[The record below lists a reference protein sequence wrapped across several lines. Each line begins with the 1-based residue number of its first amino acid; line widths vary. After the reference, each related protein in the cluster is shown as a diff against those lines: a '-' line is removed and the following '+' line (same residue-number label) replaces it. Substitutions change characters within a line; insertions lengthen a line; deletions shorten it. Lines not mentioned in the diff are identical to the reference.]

1 MDEKRADLILKL
13 CEKEAPS
20 LGKSRCRFDEARY
33 CTKHPFTTNR
43 AGPLG
48 LACPEGIREA
58 EAVESQGRS
67 YNRMKA
73 VDAIAEELMAD
84 LWPKE
89 AKK

>member
-1 MDEKRADLILKL
+1 MDEKRADLILRL

-20 LGKSRCRFDEARY
+20 LGRGPCQVEKGRCTRRDHLQ
-33 CTKHPFTTNR
+33 K

-48 LACPEGIREA
+48 LACPAGIREA

-73 VDAIAEELMAD
+73 VDAIAAELLAD
-84 LWPKE
+84 LRGNKGGGQ
-89 AKK
+89 